1 MIAEGRI
8 IIDLSRSGDV
18 RLTSNRGADVA
29 RLLVG
34 RDPSEALALLP
45 RLFSLCGHA
54 HVAAARVAMQKDET
68 NAEAHADASRVL
80 AETARE
86 HLLRILTGW
95 RVEGADFDLPAPPV
109 MGLVTNMQ
117 AAVGD
122 PGKERQVSALLAG
135 YLETHVLGMSPAAFL
150 KLRDLADFTAWLN
163 GSPTLAKAYLS
174 QLKARGWQ
182 GLGAVSTQFLPDL
195 TGAQLQALMVEPSF
209 TIHPE
214 WHGRPHETGPLAR
227 QHGHSVVAALLERH
241 GAGLLT
247 RLTAR
252 LVDLAKIPAQM
263 TTGESPV
270 QGQPGV
276 GIVETARGRLV
287 HAARQAHGKLTDYRI
302 LAPTEWNF
310 HPEGVA
316 VQALAG
322 LHAVTGGTA
331 GAKALVE
338 AIDPCVA
345 FEVRA
350 A

>member
-8 IIDLSRSGDV
+8 VIDLSRNGDV

-34 RDPSEALALLP
+34 RDPREALDLLP

-54 HVAAARVAMQKDET
+54 HVAAARVAVQEDVTE
-68 NAEAHADASRVL
+68 AEAHADTSRVL

-95 RVEGADFDLPAPPV
+95 RVEGAGFELPSPPV
-109 MGLVTNMQ
+109 MGLVKNMQ

-122 PGKERQVSALLAG
+122 PAEERQVSALLAG
-135 YLETHVLGMSPAAFL
+135 YLETHVFGISPAAFL
-150 KLRDLADFTAWLN
+150 KLRDLAEFTNWLD
-163 GSPTLAKAYLS
+163 GGPTLAKAYLC
-174 QLKARGWQ
+174 QIVAHGWQ
-182 GLGAVSTQFLPDL
+182 GLGAVSTQFLPAL
-195 TGAQLQALMVEPSF
+195 SGAQLQALMAEPSF
-209 TIHPE
+209 TLRPE
-214 WHGRPHETGPLAR
+214 WHGQPHETGPLAR
-227 QHGHSVVAALLERH
+227 QSRHPVVAALLELH
-241 GAGLLT
+241 GAGLMS
-247 RLTAR
+247 RLVAR
-252 LVDLAKIPAQM
+252 LVDLAKIPTQM

-270 QGQPGV
+270 RGQPGV
-276 GIVETARGRLV
+276 GVVETARGRLV
-287 HAARQAHGKLTDYRI
+287 HAARQEHGQLKDYQI

-322 LHAVTGGTA
+322 LHAVTGRA
-331 GAKALVE
+331 EGAQALIE